1 MKEIFLNLIAFQ
13 VLSTDQVSAKLS
25 RSTKKKTRFSILA
38 AAFLVIVGVQ
48 IGLNLVGREQ
58 NYFEVLGLSSSTA
71 TLEQVTTSYEE
82 LNQRLNPAFNTDP
95 NNLVRFKKIQ
105 EAYDCLKT
113 F

>member
-1 MKEIFLNLIAFQ
+1 
-13 VLSTDQVSAKLS
+13 
-25 RSTKKKTRFSILA
+25 
-38 AAFLVIVGVQ
+38 VQ
-48 IGLNLVGREQ
+48 IGLTLAGREQ

-71 TLEQVTTSYEE
+71 TLEQVTTNYEE